1 MHNGVVKWFNTTKGF
16 GFIAPDQ
23 GDADV
28 FVHITEVEKSGLD
41 NLNEGQRVQYEL
53 ANQRGKTA
61 AVNIKIID

>member
-23 GDADV
+23 GNSDV
-28 FVHITEVEKSGLD
+28 FVHITEVEKSGID
-41 NLNEGQRVQYEL
+41 RLNEGQRVQFEL

-61 AVNIKIID
+61 AVNIKIVE